1 MAAVLELEGLFHCSP
16 RSHQSLEYF
25 GCLRKVGVVRKRAVA
40 VVGDVGV
47 GVVVDDDVDDDVADA
62 V

>member
-1 MAAVLELEGLFHCSP
+1 M
-16 RSHQSLEYF
+16 
-25 GCLRKVGVVRKRAVA
+25 RKRTVA

-62 V
+62 VVDVVKVASEQ

>member
-1 MAAVLELEGLFHCSP
+1 M
-16 RSHQSLEYF
+16 
-25 GCLRKVGVVRKRAVA
+25 RKRAVA

-62 V
+62 VVDVVKVASEQ